1 MANHSPPLV
10 CIAVSVPLLKKG
22 LIAFFREELTS
33 ADYDIFGEDGSPGG
47 EWQERQPDV
56 LVVDAARL
64 AEWTS
69 GNSSPSFPNTTKI
82 LLIAPHSSLPLVV
95 RAIQRMTIHAWL
107 PLESDLDKLALA
119 LQRLV
124 EGGADFT
131 SLPDILETFL
141 RERPLTPA
149 LSNRERQVLS
159 LIALGHDNTQIS
171 EQLGLQAGTVKN
183 YITTIYQKIGVRSR
197 AEAVIFMWK
206 NPEYFLMPGEG
217 ITDDLLDDSLS
228 SQPEI
233 PSA

>member
-1 MANHSPPLV
+1 
-10 CIAVSVPLLKKG
+10 
-22 LIAFFREELTS
+22 
-33 ADYDIFGEDGSPGG
+33 
-47 EWQERQPDV
+47 
-56 LVVDAARL
+56 
-64 AEWTS
+64 
-69 GNSSPSFPNTTKI
+69 
-82 LLIAPHSSLPLVV
+82 
-95 RAIQRMTIHAWL
+95 
-107 PLESDLDKLALA
+107 
-119 LQRLV
+119 V